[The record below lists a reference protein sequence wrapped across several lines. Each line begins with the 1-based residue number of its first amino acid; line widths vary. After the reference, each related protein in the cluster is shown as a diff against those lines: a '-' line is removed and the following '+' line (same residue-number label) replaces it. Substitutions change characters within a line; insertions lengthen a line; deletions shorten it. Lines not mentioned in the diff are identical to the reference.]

1 MFDLDWVLAKEN
13 EQAEIKLKRD
23 LDSAKQKSRSDTLSL
38 CLQIIS
44 MQTKVI
50 LTAAIHDN
58 D

>member
-23 LDSAKQKSRSDTLSL
+23 LDSAKQKSRSDALSL
-38 CLQIIS
+38 YLQIIS
-44 MQTKVI
+44 MQTTII
-50 LTAAIHDN
+50 LTAAIHAN